1 MEVKIRLRKV
11 GKPTDKRY
19 HFRVVAISSTKSRDG
34 RFLENLGY
42 YDPATKPATFVV
54 NREKIDG
61 WVKKGAI
68 LSTTIKNLL
77 KNQMKPRLMDSDVSS
92 EEHKSSG

>member
-19 HFRVVAISSTKSRDG
+19 HFRVVAISSTKARDG
-34 RFLENLGY
+34 RFLDDLGY
-42 YDPATKPATFVV
+42 YNPAANPAIFEV
-54 NREKIDG
+54 NREKIES
-61 WVKKGAI
+61 WVKKGAQ

-77 KNQMKPRLMDSDVSS
+77 KKKTS
-92 EEHKSSG
+92 